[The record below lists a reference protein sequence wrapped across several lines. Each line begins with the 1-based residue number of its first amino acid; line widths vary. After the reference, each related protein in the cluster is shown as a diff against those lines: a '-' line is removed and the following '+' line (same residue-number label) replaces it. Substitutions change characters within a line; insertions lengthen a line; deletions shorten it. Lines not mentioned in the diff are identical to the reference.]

1 MLHASKCFLKNLLPV
16 FPVAFIAEC
25 PRSGR
30 SSCSTSLTQPHG
42 RLFFVQEYMELN
54 SDTAIKDDPEIAAPC
69 NDARDGEGAEAT
81 PVPGDVNAAA
91 AATDTEEGQAPK
103 SSSGRKR
110 VPTAAA
116 LASSEQAQEAAP
128 GKSKTRQRK
137 KAAETSVV
145 SRTSHG
151 GVKIGGRAVTWV
163 GGAGM
168 PREVCSPCQLPM
180 RGFPAHGI
188 IGQASWILLCIALYP
203 PSRFESH
210 RLSA

>member
-1 MLHASKCFLKNLLPV
+1 
-16 FPVAFIAEC
+16 
-25 PRSGR
+25 
-30 SSCSTSLTQPHG
+30 
-42 RLFFVQEYMELN
+42 MELN

-69 NDARDGEGAEAT
+69 NDARDGEDAEAT

-91 AATDTEEGQAPK
+91 AATDTDDGQPPK

-168 PREVCSPCQLPM
+168 PREVCRPCQLNLW
-180 RGFPAHGI
+180 GFLAHGLFGHHDCCYVLLQTHQSNLSLI
-188 IGQASWILLCIALYP
+188 AFEHDECWNFPISWHIGNVHTAS
-203 PSRFESH
+203 
-210 RLSA
+210 

>member
-1 MLHASKCFLKNLLPV
+1 MDLD
-16 FPVAFIAEC
+16 
-25 PRSGR
+25 
-30 SSCSTSLTQPHG
+30 
-42 RLFFVQEYMELN
+42 
-54 SDTAIKDDPEIAAPC
+54 SDTAIKDDPEIAAPS
-69 NDARDGEGAEAT
+69 NDAREQDAVEAIPVAGDANVGASAPES
-81 PVPGDVNAAA
+81 D
-91 AATDTEEGQAPK
+91 EGQPPK

-168 PREVCSPCQLPM
+168 PREVQ
-180 RGFPAHGI
+180 I
-188 IGQASWILLCIALYP
+188 P
-203 PSRFESH
+203 PSASMTWNGWVLFQPAYS
-210 RLSA
+210 